1 MKTSLTHAG
10 SKATLTWL
18 RLLAI
23 LALALL
29 WMTPVAA
36 QSDDLWVK
44 PGPGGQPQL
53 QLYFFWT
60 TACPHCQEARPFVEA
75 LPATRPWVAL
85 YSLELNGHPEHVR
98 QYEKMAAQLGQD
110 AASVPALL
118 FCGEMHVGWDKA
130 ETTGAEIAWRL
141 DDCHARL
148 LAGGVVA
155 GLSSGKLSVPV
166 LGEVD
171 PQHFSLPLLTVA
183 IAGLDAFNPCA
194 FFVLLF
200 LLSLLAHQKSRKRML
215 AIGGI
220 FVLFSGLMYFAFMA
234 AWLNLFQVLGN
245 LAWVTLAAGALAVFA
260 GVVNIKDFFAFERG
274 LTLSIPESRKPDIY
288 RRARAI
294 LGADNLPAM
303 VAATVF
309 LAIAANF
316 YELLCTAGFPM
327 VYTRLLTLSELPPAG
342 HYLYLALYN
351 LIYVVPLVLIVL
363 VFVRTLGAR
372 KLTEREGR
380 LLKLLSGSM
389 MLELGALLLVAPEWL
404 NNPAVALGL
413 LGLAVAITWISARV
427 TRGQAA

>member
-1 MKTSLTHAG
+1 MLIDGRAM
-10 SKATLTWL
+10 TWS
-18 RLLAI
+18 RLLAM
-23 LALALL
+23 LALTLL
-29 WMTPVAA
+29 WIMPVAA

-44 PGPGGQPQL
+44 PGPDGQPQL
-53 QLYFFWT
+53 QLYYFWT
-60 TACPHCQEARPFVEA
+60 TTCSHCQEARPFVEA
-75 LPATRPWVAL
+75 IPATRPWVAL
-85 YSLELNGHPEHVR
+85 HSMELNGHPEHAR
-98 QYEKMAAQLGQD
+98 QYQTMAAQLGQE
-110 AASVPALL
+110 AVSVPALL

-141 DDCHARL
+141 DECHARL
-148 LAGGVVA
+148 LAGSVVA
-155 GLSSGKLSVPV
+155 GLSAGKLSVPI

-200 LLSLLAHQKSRKRML
+200 LLSLLAHQKNRERML
-215 AIGGI
+215 VIGGI

-245 LAWVTLAAGALAVFA
+245 LAWVTLAAGAVAVFV
-260 GVVNIKDFFAFERG
+260 GVVNVKDFFAFEQG

-294 LGADNLPAM
+294 LSVDNLPAM

-342 HYLYLALYN
+342 YYLYLALYN
-351 LIYVVPLVLIVL
+351 LIYVVPLGLIVL
-363 VFVRTLGAR
+363 VFVRSMGAR

-389 MLELGALLLVAPEWL
+389 MLELGTLLLVAPEWL
-404 NNPAVALGL
+404 NKLTVAFGL
-413 LGLAVAITWISARV
+413 LGIAVAITWIAAWM
-427 TRGQAA
+427 TRGKNA